1 MKSLL
6 HLDDREIAGSR
17 SPVSNYESRI
27 VFQSDTV
34 SGVTFTINRIS
45 FGRRMELCR
54 RVRAIGQKL
63 EFLEAG
69 DHFREKVEANLL
81 SHEIDQIYLEW
92 GLVGVE
98 GLTIDGEAA
107 TEESVAAKG
116 PEALTKEIV
125 EAIKSQCGLSDE
137 ERKNS

>member
-6 HLDDREIAGSR
+6 HLDNRGRAGSGALGH
-17 SPVSNYESRI
+17 NYESRVVCESGAI
-27 VFQSDTV
+27 P
-34 SGVTFTINRIS
+34 GVTFTINRIS

-69 DHFREKVEANLL
+69 EHFREKVEANLL

-92 GLVGVE
+92 GLVAIE

-107 TEESVAAKG
+107 TEESVVAKG

-125 EAIKSQCGLSDE
+125 DAIKGQCGLSDE
-137 ERKNS
+137 ERKN